1 MAYSSRPAVRPRGIA
16 CPPVQRPS
24 RRSFLDDVVAA
35 LRDLQMT
42 NQVAKC
48 PPGRTFNRD
57 FRCAA
62 HEIGHLLLARILGD
76 RVDGVTI
83 NPGDGYEGQ
92 VWGPWSFKAFTS
104 GDVDATQIRTVLRP
118 LMPCQGEDHSPAA
131 NIALQ
136 VTNQVVQFMGGRAA
150 EKLVLRGR
158 PSPSMDDFRQARELA
173 AVVCTSPKSIERFLK
188 FCEQQAEDL
197 LRPHIDLIFGFVP
210 ILRARRTMSG
220 VEVDKAIA
228 TILTR
233 FDLAAEQKRRR
244 QWQQRIANARNFP
257 GGMSHP

>member
-16 CPPVQRPS
+16 CPLVQRPS
-24 RRSFLDDVVAA
+24 RRAFLDDVVAA

-42 NQVAKC
+42 NRVAKR

-57 FRCAA
+57 FRCAV
-62 HEIGHLLLARILGD
+62 HEIGHLLLARLLGD

-83 NPGDGYEGQ
+83 EPGDGYEGQ

-104 GDVDATQIRTVLRP
+104 GDVDAAQIRTVLQPKMP
-118 LMPCQGEDHSPAA
+118 LEGEDHIPAA
-131 NIALQ
+131 EVTLQ
-136 VTNQVVQFMGGRAA
+136 ITNQVVQFMGGRAA
-150 EKLVLRGR
+150 EKLLLRGR
-158 PSPSMDDFRQARELA
+158 PSSSMDDYRQARELA
-173 AVVCTSPKSIERFLK
+173 AIICTSPKSIERFLK

-197 LRPHIDLIFGFVP
+197 LRPHIDLIFALVP
-210 ILRARRTMSG
+210 VLRARRTMSG
-220 VEVDKAIA
+220 DEVDRAIA

-244 QWQQRIANARNFP
+244 QWQQRTENATNFP
-257 GGMSHP
+257 GG